1 MPPMAENLMTDAQDV
16 LAFWFDPDHEALWF
30 ERNDAFD
37 EAIHSRFGALHE
49 AAACGELDSWITL
62 PEGWMALLLVLDQF
76 SRNLHRGDARTFA
89 CDAKAQRLALEGI
102 AQGFDERLP
111 PAWRV
116 FAYMPL
122 EHAEDRALQDR
133 SVALVEGLCAAFPGE
148 AVYANYLSYAQ
159 RHREVIERFGR
170 FPHRNAV
177 LGRTCTPEELQYL
190 AQPGAGF

>member
-1 MPPMAENLMTDAQDV
+1 MTDAQDV
-16 LAFWFDPDHEALWF
+16 LAFWFDPDHEARWF
-30 ERNDAFD
+30 ERDDAFD
-37 EAIHSRFGALHE
+37 AVVRARFGTLHQR
-49 AAACGELDSWITL
+49 AAGGELDTWMAL

-76 SRNLHRGDARTFA
+76 SRNLYRGDPRAFA
-89 CDAKAQRLALEGI
+89 CDARAQRVALEGI

-116 FAYMPL
+116 FAYLPL
-122 EHAEDRALQDR
+122 EHAEDLRLQDR

-148 AVYANYLSYAQ
+148 AVYINYLGYAQ

-177 LGRTCTPEELQYL
+177 LGRASTLEEQHYL